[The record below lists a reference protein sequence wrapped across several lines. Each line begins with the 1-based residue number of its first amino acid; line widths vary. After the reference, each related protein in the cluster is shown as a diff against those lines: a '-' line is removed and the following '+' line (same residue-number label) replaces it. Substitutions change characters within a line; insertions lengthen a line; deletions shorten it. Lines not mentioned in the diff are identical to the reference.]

1 MDVYYLQESRF
12 LTRDHEDILRNFFS
26 VQHILMDVRDVRDVV
41 SRLMIQSVKAVCALA
56 FADTAG
62 RLCVL
67 DFIINDMGLCA
78 Q

>member
-26 VQHILMDVRDVRDVV
+26 VQHILMDVRDVV